1 MKRKLSA
8 RIFLTGLEL
17 MKPILVPIF
26 WALGKAYNVLF
37 GPSDLRS
44 SHSSE
49 EQLRQKIRENLSFLF
64 DEYGARIESDQT
76 LPHARPFDYAVV
88 ITSIQGLAFRFI
100 RGRGEFT
107 VQVSPTRIPLVW
119 EDLTLVLNII
129 DPAFQQRDFSSFAA
143 SLREAFSAG
152 ESELQRRLSD
162 AHIHERVVIRQREN
176 EINRRLYNI
185 LRISR
190 IVVAT
195 ISSIRV
201 RPRIR
206 LAVQLT

>member
-76 LPHARPFDYAVV
+76 LPHPRPFDYAVV

-129 DPAFQQRDFSSFAA
+129 DPAFQQRDFSSFADAAVALKGHIA

-185 LRISR
+185 
-190 IVVAT
+190 
-195 ISSIRV
+195 
-201 RPRIR
+201 
-206 LAVQLT
+206 